1 MRPIREDND
10 VDQKKQDTFL
20 LIAALLGLALAVLS
34 GLAEHVDVLR
44 SWCAWFSDGCRATA
58 SFTLFGIHLWI
69 LGAVF
74 YVLLV
79 AAVIFSRNLLA
90 LLIPAAVG
98 VEIVLLG
105 VMAYL
110 GAACVFCLGN
120 AVVVGLLAALF
131 IRKDGL
137 WRALAL
143 ALAAVIVSG
152 ALLARENNLLP
163 LYCARNVPA
172 SAPPRI
178 EIPLDGSQVYG
189 PADAPVTVVEFSDF
203 RCPACRRMHKTV
215 AGAMKHYGDK
225 VRWVFKNFPLPSH
238 KDARIAAEGAL
249 CAAGLGK
256 FREYHDI
263 LFEAEEE
270 FTPDSLTAIAGKL
283 GLDAAAF
290 RQCLDAGT
298 HKAQV
303 DKEVKSGLD
312 AGLDAVPSTIVNGVL
327 VVGAKSP
334 EALRA
339 IIDAELAARRGK

>member
-1 MRPIREDND
+1 MD
-10 VDQKKQDTFL
+10 KKKKDTL
-20 LIAALLGLALAVLS
+20 LMIAALLGLALAVMS

-44 SWCAWFSDGCRATA
+44 SWCAWLSDGCRATA

-69 LGAVF
+69 LGAAF
-74 YVLLV
+74 YVLLA
-79 AAVIFSRNLLA
+79 AAVILA
-90 LLIPAAVG
+90 RGMLAYLIPAAVG

-120 AVVVGLLAALF
+120 AVVVALLAALF
-131 IRKDGL
+131 IREAGP
-137 WRALAL
+137 WRALAV

-152 ALLARENNLLP
+152 ALLVRENNLLP

-172 SAPPRI
+172 PTTPKI
-178 EIPLDGSQVYG
+178 EIPLDGSQVFG
-189 PADAPVTVVEFSDF
+189 PAGAPVTVVEFSDF

-215 AGAMKHYGDK
+215 AEAMKHYGDK

-249 CAAGLGK
+249 CAAGQGR
-256 FREYHDI
+256 FWEYHDV
-263 LFEAEEE
+263 LFETEEE
-270 FTPDSLTAIAGKL
+270 YTPDSLTAIADRL
-283 GLDAAAF
+283 GLDAAVF
-290 RQCLDAGT
+290 RQCLDAGK

-312 AGLDAVPSTIVNGVL
+312 AGLDAVPSTIVNGTL
-327 VVGAKSP
+327 MVGARSP
-334 EALRA
+334 EAFKA
-339 IIDAELAARRGK
+339 VIDAELAKKGAK